1 MQLMSKAQP
10 LPLNWIRFLPGEVV
24 LRWPIQPDQLPSFDG
39 TPAQLIALLRE
50 TLDVSDRRAS
60 DEVDQF
66 VRDLDEK
73 MQRAILDEK
82 IGHEHATAA

>member
-1 MQLMSKAQP
+1 MTKQQS
-10 LPLNWIRFLPGEVV
+10 LPRNCIRFLPAEVSR
-24 LRWPIQPDQLPSFDG
+24 RWPIQPDQLPSFDG

-66 VRDLDEK
+66 VRELNEK
-73 MQRAILDEK
+73 IQLAILADK
-82 IGHEHATAA
+82 LGNEHATAA